1 MYVFFRYYKDR
12 RRYFSV
18 TLKLN
23 KLMLNEDENSN
34 IFNCMK
40 DKVTKNNVLTIY
52 SLAKFYKLANFSD
65 SSLLYIERCFQM
77 VVKTKNFLHSDFSIV
92 AKILS
97 SSELNTHSE
106 VEIFNAV
113 ISWLK
118 HNSEERSKYLKQ
130 LLPKV
135 RFNLLSEDAKKHIIN
150 FNSSLTINYEGGK
163 PLKEVL
169 LNLKKFLQVL
179 N

>member
-1 MYVFFRYYKDR
+1 MYVFFRYYKDQK
-12 RRYFSV
+12 RYFSV

-97 SSELNTHSE
+97 SSELNIHSE
-106 VEIFNAV
+106 VKIFNAV
-113 ISWLK
+113 FTWLK
-118 HNSEERSKYLKQ
+118 HNSAERSKYAKK
-130 LLPKV
+130 LLLKV
-135 RFNLLSEDAKKHIIN
+135 RFTLL
-150 FNSSLTINYEGGK
+150 
-163 PLKEVL
+163 
-169 LNLKKFLQVL
+169 
-179 N
+179 